1 MLLSFISSI
10 DVAFLCAKVFLVRLF
25 FFLRTSQVSKQL
37 VSLFLFFM
45 VNMCLNL
52 RCIKTVNAIFNFH
65 LKEYT

>member
-10 DVAFLCAKVFLVRLF
+10 DVAFLCAKVFLVRL

-65 LKEYT
+65 LKEYS